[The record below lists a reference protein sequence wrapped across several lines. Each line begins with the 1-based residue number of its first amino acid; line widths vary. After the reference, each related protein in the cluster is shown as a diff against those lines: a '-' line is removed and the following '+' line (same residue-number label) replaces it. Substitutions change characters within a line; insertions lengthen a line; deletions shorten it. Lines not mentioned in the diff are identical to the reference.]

1 MMFVRLWRMHRGQ
14 NRMGLVIGGFKGGPQ
29 GERYVEKG
37 RKRRRDAR
45 SEETVRAEVN
55 REDEARAKA
64 ECVRKLS
71 LHRISKA
78 KHTYDGS
85 AVANSSDGEAGR
97 EDGSRGGGDGS
108 TSRETEGSTRA
119 RLVTK
124 EVTSSH
130 QPSQRETIPTNNSAS
145 LTLQPLIHRDEQ
157 IT

>member
-1 MMFVRLWRMHRGQ
+1 M
-14 NRMGLVIGGFKGGPQ
+14 
-29 GERYVEKG
+29 
-37 RKRRRDAR
+37 
-45 SEETVRAEVN
+45 N

-145 LTLQPLIHRDEQ
+145 LTLQPLIHEMSKSLDVIERTSYMETFSGLPAAHLQVSPPPRYLAPNTHPASWADQ
-157 IT
+157 QAI